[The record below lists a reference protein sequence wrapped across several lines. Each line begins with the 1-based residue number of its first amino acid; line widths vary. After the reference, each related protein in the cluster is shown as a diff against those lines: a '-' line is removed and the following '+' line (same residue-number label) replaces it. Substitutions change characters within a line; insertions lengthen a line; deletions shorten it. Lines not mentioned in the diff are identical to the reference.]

1 MTELFKMAII
11 AFGVLNLLTFIVY
24 GADKLFAINGTRRV
38 PEKILLALS
47 IIGGGVGGSV
57 AMELFRHKTRGEHW
71 YFRAI
76 NLVGIAVLVFA
87 LYYAWNF

>member
-1 MTELFKMAII
+1 MTEIFKIAII
-11 AFGVLNLLTFIVY
+11 AFGALNLLTFIVY

-57 AMELFRHKTRGEHW
+57 AMELFRHKTRREHW